1 MLSKR
6 DWEYSRTKKSF
17 LLSCLNVQFHRGFLM
32 PKKMVIF
39 SSMRTCS
46 VTWMLAFNSTG
57 KSSFNQNF
65 RIMAV
70 RGLTSHFQEL
80 TTSLRCLNEKI
91 SSGSK
96 KGERTNKVCSLRK
109 TLQWTT
115 AKSFILGE
123 WKSLKR
129 NLIIT
134 KLLKCSNSTIKRT
147 KSKIKEIRITRT
159 RTKTIRSTITRT
171 IISISKSKT
180 GQNNFRHPL
189 TKCKQEP
196 LCKNWNKLSQPLQRQ
211 TSRLPITTLKK
222 KFCSSPKMTIKHTAQ
237 FSKYLSQFQ
246 LISSPTWKIYRVS
259 NVSSNLHSLETRK
272 SEEVGFCWKRRKF
285 FQSWVDVNFWFL
297 CWRSEETARVWSIS
311 ERMEMQSWMSE
322 TWREKRKGYG
332 GNNPGKAEFDC
343 VSHF

>member
-147 KSKIKEIRITRT
+147 KSKEIRIKRT
-159 RTKTIRSTITRT
+159 RTKTMCKLQNIKRSTITRT

-196 LCKNWNKLSQPLQRQ
+196 LCKNLNKLTQPLQRQ

-222 KFCSSPKMTIKHTAQ
+222 KFCSSPKMTIKHTARFSRYLNQ
-237 FSKYLSQFQ
+237 FKLTSSPMRKKYL
-246 LISSPTWKIYRVS
+246 VS
-259 NVSSNLHSLETRK
+259 NELSFYLHRLKKRK
-272 SEEVGFCWKRRKF
+272 SEKAGFCWKRRRF
-285 FQSWVDVNFWFL
+285 FQSLVDVCFWSL
-297 CWRSEETARVWSIS
+297 CWRSEEKTWVWSIS
-311 ERMEMQSWMSE
+311 ERVEMQNWVSD
-322 TWREKRKGYG
+322 TWGE
-332 GNNPGKAEFDC
+332 
-343 VSHF
+343 

>member
-96 KGERTNKVCSLRK
+96 KGERTNKICSSRK
-109 TLQWTT
+109 THQRTT

-147 KSKIKEIRITRT
+147 KSKEIRIKRT
-159 RTKTIRSTITRT
+159 RTKTMCKLQNIKRSTITRT

-196 LCKNWNKLSQPLQRQ
+196 LCKN
-211 TSRLPITTLKK
+211 
-222 KFCSSPKMTIKHTAQ
+222 
-237 FSKYLSQFQ
+237 
-246 LISSPTWKIYRVS
+246 
-259 NVSSNLHSLETRK
+259 
-272 SEEVGFCWKRRKF
+272 
-285 FQSWVDVNFWFL
+285 
-297 CWRSEETARVWSIS
+297 
-311 ERMEMQSWMSE
+311 
-322 TWREKRKGYG
+322 
-332 GNNPGKAEFDC
+332 
-343 VSHF
+343 